1 LQLVISAAKVLV
13 FVLVTKMSLP
23 LLLLLFR
30 QHRLVMEPAKRF
42 SMRRVLCFISV
53 FSSITNTTKFLELVS
68 EQKHT

>member
-1 LQLVISAAKVLV
+1 LRLVISAAKVLV

-23 LLLLLFR
+23 LLLLFR